1 MPQGRSRLLRSTL
14 TGVFI
19 VHYEMVE
26 GAHTRLFALVHSGGD
41 GSRKVTA
48 KVDATGKG
56 AKFVAMT
63 VTTNGNAV
71 SFASVKVQC
80 IPILMID
87 CARFSPFRPLAIQ
100 VRSLLLLRFRR
111 VRNALVEKRVTSVSL

>member
-41 GSRKVTA
+41 GSRQVTA

-56 AKFVAMT
+56 TKFVAMT

-71 SFASVKVQC
+71 SFASVEVQC
-80 IPILMID
+80 IPILMIVPVSRRSGPWQY
-87 CARFSPFRPLAIQ
+87 RFAAYCCFASGGYEMHWWK
-100 VRSLLLLRFRR
+100 SG
-111 VRNALVEKRVTSVSL
+111 